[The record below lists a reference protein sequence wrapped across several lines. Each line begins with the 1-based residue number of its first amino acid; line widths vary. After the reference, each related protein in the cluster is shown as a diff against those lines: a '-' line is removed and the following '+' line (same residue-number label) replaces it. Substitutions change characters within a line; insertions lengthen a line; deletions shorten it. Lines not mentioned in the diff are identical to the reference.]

1 MALAGTYNIIAD
13 RGATFTRIITWKDA
27 NGALINLTG
36 YTAKL
41 QVRQTYTSTV
51 ADLELSTA
59 NGRIVLGGA
68 AGTIQLTAPYTAM
81 NFSADQYVYDLEMT
95 SAASVVS
102 RLVMGS
108 FTLREEVT
116 Q

>member
-13 RGATFTRIITWKDA
+13 RGATFDRTITWKDA

-41 QVRQTYTSTV
+41 QVRQTYTATV
-51 ADLELSTA
+51 VDLELSTA
-59 NGRIVLGGA
+59 NSRIVLGGA
-68 AGTIQLTAPYTAM
+68 LGTIQLTAPYTVM
-81 NFSADQYVYDLEMT
+81 NFPADQYVYDLELT
-95 SAASVVS
+95 SPATVVT